1 MSLPVLSWH
10 FRFEPKVWDGFHDLM
25 QQAISIDDAAIVSVK
40 RSDWRINFW
49 YVSKD
54 EAINILNYGNLS
66 QKKGNCKNIY
76 KKYFLS
82 MYKR

>member
-1 MSLPVLSWH
+1 
-10 FRFEPKVWDGFHDLM
+10 M

-40 RSDWRINFW
+40 RSDRRINFW

-66 QKKGNCKNIY
+66 QKKG
-76 KKYFLS
+76 
-82 MYKR
+82 